1 MAYLAYSGDGADDD
15 DEAAAGAGDVAHDG
29 GGGFVCL
36 TVCATEVLFD
46 SHVFVVRQHYS
57 SGGSGTTG
65 QSMNITRL

>member
-29 GGGFVCL
+29 GGGFFCL

-46 SHVFVVRQHYS
+46 THVFVVRQHYS
-57 SGGSGTTG
+57 CGRGVSSP
-65 QSMNITRL
+65 QSMNITVL